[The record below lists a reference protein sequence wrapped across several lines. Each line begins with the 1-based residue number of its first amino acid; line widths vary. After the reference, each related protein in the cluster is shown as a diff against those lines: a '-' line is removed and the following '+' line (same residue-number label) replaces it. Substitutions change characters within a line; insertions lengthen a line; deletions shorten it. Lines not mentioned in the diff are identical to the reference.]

1 MTIFPKSVKIPKC
14 RGRYILSKLIPHIRH
29 GEVGVYKKVEH
40 DATRM
45 RWCKRRHPPLVGV
58 YKKVE
63 HDATAP
69 DLVYL
74 SFYQASHFLV

>member
-14 RGRYILSKLIPHIRH
+14 RGKYALSDVIPHIRH
-29 GEVGVYKKVEH
+29 GEVGVYEKVEH
-40 DATRM
+40 D
-45 RWCKRRHPPLVGV
+45 V
-58 YKKVE
+58 
-63 HDATAP
+63 TAP

>member
-14 RGRYILSKLIPHIRH
+14 RGRYLLSKLIPHIRH
-29 GEVGVYKKVEH
+29 GE
-40 DATRM
+40 
-45 RWCKRRHPPLVGV
+45 VGV